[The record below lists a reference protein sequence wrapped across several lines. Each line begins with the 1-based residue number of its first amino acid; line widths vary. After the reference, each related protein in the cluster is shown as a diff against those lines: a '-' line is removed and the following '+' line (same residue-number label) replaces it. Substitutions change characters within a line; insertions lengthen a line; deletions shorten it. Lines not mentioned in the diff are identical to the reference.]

1 MTLGENYCIISLKL
15 KTKGVST
22 IQSCFRTLRISAG
35 LTQKEVADYLG
46 ISQVSVWQW
55 ENNENM
61 PRADKLPAIAKLFGC
76 DIADLIE
83 RKEA

>member
-1 MTLGENYCIISLKL
+1 M
-15 KTKGVST
+15 ST
-22 IQSCFRTLRISAG
+22 IQNRFRGLRISAG

-76 DIADLIE
+76 TVNDLIGAE
-83 RKEA
+83 EA